1 MIESRSIVTFSIQFR
16 REKSSLNEGYCVIIM
31 SFFKDLDIFPYKN
44 ARFLFLSEIK
54 VMILCFLL
62 YVEPSL

>member
-1 MIESRSIVTFSIQFR
+1 MIESRSIVTFFNPVPER
-16 REKSSLNEGYCVIIM
+16 KSSLNEGYCVIIM